1 LKYYKYHSK
10 DSDTYFLLK
19 VEGEEI
25 LYQRFPKLTQFPC
38 WQTGYISWTDLQG
51 RNDLAMNLTE
61 LTKEEMFIE
70 IL

>member
-1 LKYYKYHSK
+1 LKYYKYQSK
-10 DSDTYFLLK
+10 NNDTYFLLK

-38 WQTGYISWTDLQG
+38 WQPGHISWTDLQG